1 MSKFHQNVLA
11 IIHGKLDLTGLKG
24 KEITAA
30 KRESVIENGGQK
42 AIDAAAT
49 LVEAGVT
56 AEWLCPEG
64 RLAVDSLAAV
74 ETLISQGADI
84 AKMQE
89 FSPSQ
94 ILAGLSPEQIA
105 SVMPVVEAPVAE
117 IVIETVVVAPV
128 VETKPEAPKAEVK
141 VETKKTEMAK
151 CSYSCK
157 LFPVTELVVPKGDI
171 IRSML
176 KLPENA
182 PLTREQIL
190 GAAKHPRFVS
200 AAQERNYFWLTTA
213 LELHAE
219 AMIKDKKVAEAEAK
233 KEADLQLY
241 FDFCKTVNFGEVKE
255 WKGKDRRKC
264 NVCKHVHLAS
274 ESRFPPL
281 GLIKFETPMKDKD
294 GNIRTDK
301 EGNEI
306 LLTPTAE
313 AATRRFTTCSK
324 CQTKHDNVTTDEWM
338 TLEQMT
344 SVIELELT
352 TEIAT
357 RESDRKD
364 WERRNK
370 QRNQGRSNN
379 GRYDMSALDD
389 CNGRELL
396 VDGVYTDDRPT
407 NNGPRNGGSR
417 NDKRRR
423 DHEDHGSHSE
433 LAESMIGG

>member
-1 MSKFHQNVLA
+1 MNQFQQSIVVLL
-11 IIHGKLDLTGLKG
+11 HGNLDLAGLSG
-24 KEITAA
+24 KQITAA
-30 KRESVIENGGQK
+30 KRENVLNNGGQK

-49 LVEAGVT
+49 LVEKGVK

-64 RLAVDSLAAV
+64 RLAVDSLTAV
-74 ETLISQGADI
+74 ESLIAQGADV

-94 ILAGLSPEQIA
+94 ILAGLSPEQLA
-105 SVMPVVEAPVAE
+105 SVMPVVEVVVEAPVAK
-117 IVIETVVVAPV
+117 TVV

-141 VETKKTEMAK
+141 VEKAK
-151 CSYSCK
+151 CNYSCQ

-176 KLPENA
+176 KLPEDA

-190 GAAKHPRFVS
+190 GAAKHQRFVS
-200 AAQERNYFWLTTA
+200 SAQERNYFWLIDA
-213 LELHAE
+213 LALHAE
-219 AMIKDKKVAEAEAK
+219 AMIKAKKTAEAEAK

-241 FDFCKTVNFGEVKE
+241 FDFCKTVGFGEVKE

-264 NVCKHVHLAS
+264 NVCKHVHPAS

-281 GLIKFETPMKDKD
+281 GLIKFETPLKDKD

-301 EGNEI
+301 AGSEI

-313 AATRRFTTCSK
+313 AATRRFTTCGK
-324 CQTKHDNVTTDEWM
+324 CQTKHENVATDEWM

-344 SVIELELT
+344 SVIELELS

-357 RESDRKD
+357 REANQKD

-370 QRNQGRSNN
+370 QRNQGRGSSN
-379 GRYDMSALDD
+379 GRYDMSTPDD
-389 CNGRELL
+389 RNGRELL
-396 VDGVYTDDRPT
+396 VCGVYTDDRPT
-407 NNGPRNGGSR
+407 QSGPRNGGSR